1 MGKHAMEKEQEKQA
15 SRLDWVFMVAMPAFV
30 LGAAV
35 MFAALWLGPVAV
47 RDKVIA
53 EYEADVMRLA
63 RELDAYKGPDR

>member
-1 MGKHAMEKEQEKQA
+1 MGNAVEKDQEIRA

>member
-1 MGKHAMEKEQEKQA
+1 MGNTVEKKQEIRA
-15 SRLDWVFMVAMPAFV
+15 SRLDWFFMVAMPAFV